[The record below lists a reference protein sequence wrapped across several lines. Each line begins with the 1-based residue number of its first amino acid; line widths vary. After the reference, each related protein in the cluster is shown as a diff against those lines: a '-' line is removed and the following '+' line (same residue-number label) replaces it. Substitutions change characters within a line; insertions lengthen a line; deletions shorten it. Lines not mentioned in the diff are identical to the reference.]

1 MSASVGTAPIPPPLP
16 IARSAQPPPTLV
28 EFLLSQVRSTLRYLS
43 EIGGFDPI
51 EELGKRNAWLRKT
64 LTETSILPTTVETAL
79 SLTTGPLLSDGQK
92 QAIVQLVEY
101 SQKGVANKLTDPG
114 LQKRTLTGAKTA
126 QSSTSRAMLQS
137 DAAGDS
143 RVVASSGQLG
153 SNSVE
158 QSLASL
164 QMQSEGDTSSSS
176 EDDDERGTT
185 ITNHG
190 PINANNWQTGV
201 SSIADTATL
210 TVLSDPITDASA
222 NSSVG
227 GTNTT
232 FVVEP
237 GLAIS
242 CSLVVVKGGQ
252 DLEQRLEL
260 AREKSSFSA
269 ISQQPDLHGASTVP
283 PPPPSHPEVLAIRRQ
298 SGTGA
303 PTLTGVAQPPIPPRP
318 TTYRPS

>member
-1 MSASVGTAPIPPPLP
+1 M
-16 IARSAQPPPTLV
+16 
-28 EFLLSQVRSTLRYLS
+28 
-43 EIGGFDPI
+43 
-51 EELGKRNAWLRKT
+51 
-64 LTETSILPTTVETAL
+64 
-79 SLTTGPLLSDGQK
+79 
-92 QAIVQLVEY
+92 
-101 SQKGVANKLTDPG
+101 ANKLTDPG

-126 QSSTSRAMLQS
+126 QSSTSRAVTGWSRGLKGSRERKKAESGEKKESKKREKEDKRQIKEELKRERHEMIRLRQQQMLQS